1 MPGIELRVG
10 SRIGKFICGFHFDC
24 LDILTFHLTKR
35 PFIRMSKSL
44 LTVCTCLEFMMCS
57 NKQANNNF
65 NKRNHKE
72 YFRVEFC
79 ITFQINKIEK
89 NQAEEMVDNFQVC
102 LAFSING
109 TGRVVA
115 F

>member
-89 NQAEEMVDNFQVC
+89 NDYKALHKLIFLVLNFM
-102 LAFSING
+102 LNSNTKSYFS
-109 TGRVVA
+109 
-115 F
+115 